1 MIFGCKKNKLCYNV
15 DFSIKNHVR
24 CRRVCAFFRLV
35 RFWPGGR
42 KKLKGLLFMSKGVV
56 SMKQL
61 LESGVHFGH
70 QTRRWNPKM
79 AEYIYTKRN
88 GIHIID
94 LQKTSYHIDTVYDFV
109 KNLSEEKKIILFVG
123 TKKQA
128 KEAVQE
134 EACRCGAPYV
144 DSRWLGGT
152 LTNLKTIR
160 KRISRLEHIENMEAD
175 GTLGYMTKKESTK
188 ILLEKEKLIKKF
200 GGIRKMRTL
209 PDAIFVVDP
218 KKEAIAVREARNL
231 GIIVIA
237 ICDTNCDPTVVDYV
251 IPANDD
257 AVRSVKLLCRTMA
270 NAIIEGHEGE
280 IPDENEK
287 VNVDFSDIPDVVGE
301 DFESSALASETS
313 SDS

>member
-1 MIFGCKKNKLCYNV
+1 
-15 DFSIKNHVR
+15 
-24 CRRVCAFFRLV
+24 
-35 RFWPGGR
+35 
-42 KKLKGLLFMSKGVV
+42 MSKTVV

-94 LQKTSYHIDTVYDFV
+94 LQKTSYILDKTYDFIRS
-109 KNLSEEKKIILFVG
+109 LSEEDKTILFVG

-128 KEAVQE
+128 KEAIQE

-160 KRISRLEHIENMEAD
+160 KRIARLEHIETMEAD
-175 GTLGYMTKKESTK
+175 GTLSYMTKKESTQ

-200 GGIRKMRTL
+200 GGIRKMKSL
-209 PDAIFVVDP
+209 PDALFVVDP
-218 KKEAIAVREARNL
+218 KKEAIAVREAKNL

-237 ICDTNCDPTVVDYV
+237 ICDTNCDPSVIDYV

-257 AVRSVKLLCRTMA
+257 AVRSVKLLCRTVA

-280 IPDENEK
+280 VVDDEK
-287 VNVDFSDIPDVVGE
+287 IDIDFSDIPGIKNE
-301 DFESSALASETS
+301 KNNFNL
-313 SDS
+313 DSKSKIN

>member
-1 MIFGCKKNKLCYNV
+1 
-15 DFSIKNHVR
+15 
-24 CRRVCAFFRLV
+24 
-35 RFWPGGR
+35 
-42 KKLKGLLFMSKGVV
+42 MSKTVV

-94 LQKTSYHIDTVYDFV
+94 LQKTSYILDKTYDLIRS
-109 KNLSEEKKIILFVG
+109 LSEEDKTILFVG

-128 KEAVQE
+128 KEAIKE

-160 KRISRLEHIENMEAD
+160 KRIARLEHIETMEVD
-175 GTLGYMTKKESTK
+175 GTLGYMTKKESTQ

-200 GGIRKMRTL
+200 GGIRKMKTL
-209 PDAIFVVDP
+209 PDALFVVDP
-218 KKEAIAVREARNL
+218 KKEAIAVREAKTL
-231 GIIVIA
+231 GIVVIA
-237 ICDTNCDPTVVDYV
+237 ICDTNCDPSVIDYV

-257 AVRSVKLLCRTMA
+257 AVRSVKLLCRTVA

-280 IPDENEK
+280 VVDDEK
-287 VNVDFSDIPDVVGE
+287 IDIDFSDIPGIKNEENNFNLDS
-301 DFESSALASETS
+301 ESKIN
-313 SDS
+313 

>member
-1 MIFGCKKNKLCYNV
+1 
-15 DFSIKNHVR
+15 
-24 CRRVCAFFRLV
+24 
-35 RFWPGGR
+35 
-42 KKLKGLLFMSKGVV
+42 MSKTVV

-94 LQKTSYHIDTVYDFV
+94 LQKTSYILDKTYDFIRS
-109 KNLSEEKKIILFVG
+109 LSEEDKTILFVG

-128 KEAVQE
+128 KEAIQE

-160 KRISRLEHIENMEAD
+160 TRIARLEHIETMEAD
-175 GTLGYMTKKESTK
+175 GTLSYMTKKESTQ

-200 GGIRKMRTL
+200 GGIRKMKSL
-209 PDAIFVVDP
+209 PDALFVVDP
-218 KKEAIAVREARNL
+218 KKEAIAVREAKNL

-237 ICDTNCDPTVVDYV
+237 ICDTNCDPSIIDYV

-257 AVRSVKLLCRTMA
+257 AVRSVKLLCRTVA

-280 IPDENEK
+280 VVDDEK
-287 VNVDFSDIPDVVGE
+287 IDIDFSDIPGIKNEENNFNLDS
-301 DFESSALASETS
+301 ESKIN
-313 SDS
+313 